1 MRYKVCSIRDRAA
14 DVYSQPMF
22 FNSLGSAVRAFGDEV
37 KRPADNNNL
46 NKHPEDFDLYHLA
59 DFDDETGEF
68 EVIRPTM
75 VAVGKDY
82 AA

>member
-22 FNSLGSAVRAFGDEV
+22 FNSIGGAVRAFGDEV
-37 KRPADNNNL
+37 KRVADNNNL
-46 NKHPEDFDLYHLA
+46 HKHPEDFDLYLVA
-59 DFDDETGEF
+59 EFDDESGEF
-68 EVIRPTM
+68 IPQVPKM

-82 AA
+82 V